1 MSTDIINEEEQP
13 LNPVRDANE
22 EAMLKQVEEK
32 KQPANDKKATEP
44 KAASKD
50 SQNDKDKKKNNKQK
64 KKKTEEEKIAE
75 EVSTIQKAIAKQAK
89 EDDSPMSATFSL
101 KQIIG
106 GDILT
111 AEVIRSQI
119 WEILLIMFFIIV
131 YISNRYSVQKDLIEI
146 DRLQRELQ
154 DAKYRALSSSSQ
166 ITEKSRESH
175 MLELLKNNK
184 DSVLKIA
191 SQPPYII
198 NVPED

>member
-13 LNPVRDANE
+13 LDPVRDANE